1 MQKARAKGR
10 FQRLWNVNKLHQD
23 RVEKRIP
30 CGSPPIWN
38 RRGSLGLLFRPRVG
52 RSCQGVFQACRGN
65 AAISK
70 DVLAA
75 FRKLTK
81 DTVVW
86 DRSTKPWWKR
96 NAYDQPDSHRQ
107 DS

>member
-1 MQKARAKGR
+1 MTPRHPGMRRKEC
-10 FQRLWNVNKLHQD
+10 FQRVLGMSGDSL
-23 RVEKRIP
+23 REKHEP
-30 CGSPPIWN
+30 FSA
-38 RRGSLGLLFRPRVG
+38 S
-52 RSCQGVFQACRGN
+52 CRGN

-86 DRSTKPWWKR
+86 DRSTKPWRKR